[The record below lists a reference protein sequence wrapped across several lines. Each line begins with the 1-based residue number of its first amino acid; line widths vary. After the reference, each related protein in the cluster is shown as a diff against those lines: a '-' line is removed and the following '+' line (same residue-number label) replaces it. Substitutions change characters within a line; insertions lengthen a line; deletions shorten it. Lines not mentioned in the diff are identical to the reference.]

1 MYSRII
7 SFVGIIFAAL
17 FLPFW
22 AFVPIALLYA
32 LVWTPYELLVLA
44 VCIDS
49 QFGDVDMGVWY
60 KYTLAVSLIFLLT
73 TSIKPYLRLY
83 T

>member
-1 MYSRII
+1 MYARIM
-7 SFVGIIFAAL
+7 SFVGMVLVAL

-22 AFVPIALLYA
+22 VFAPLAFLYA
-32 LVWTPYELLVLA
+32 LVWPPYELLVLA

-49 QFGDVDMGVWY
+49 QFGDSGMGVWY
-60 KYTLAVSLIFLLT
+60 KYTLAISCTFILT
-73 TSIKPYLRLY
+73 TSIKPYLRVY